1 MLGNIVHVIGN
12 DLAHLLEL
20 IRDFCREIIIV
31 VLSLLPAPNIGFHAQ
46 CKTVEQL
53 MCFLRVDRFNIHG
66 QHHLPRQAHEI
77 VDQLIRQARC
87 ELLDKKHAHKALVGL
102 NVVLIIPQ
110 R

>member
-12 DLAHLLEL
+12 NLAHLLEL
-20 IRDFCREIIIV
+20 IRDFRREIIVV
-31 VLSLLPAPNIGFHAQ
+31 VLSLLPAANVGFDAQ
-46 CKTVEQL
+46 RKTVEQL
-53 MCFLRVDRFNIHG
+53 VCFLRVYRLD
-66 QHHLPRQAHEI
+66 HLARQSHEV